1 MAKLSNING
10 KFAVEDTGAIRFS
23 DQTGTTGQIL
33 KSNGNSAPT
42 WVDPNTVGTGPW
54 LPLAGGIVSGA
65 TTFQS
70 SLTVGGT
77 LTVNG
82 SGGSVF
88 NSTATTNHIIA
99 AYRASNGNNVATF
112 RTTDS
117 GYIFRIHAQNAG
129 TIYVQNDD
137 GSNYIKIPDSGS
149 NEVSGNTTF
158 AGTVDAQG
166 FRTTSGSTD
175 YSLLSRNSAN
185 TAVYIQQAGT
195 GNIVDF
201 RYGSQAA
208 GQGTSAMIIK
218 DTGEVAIG
226 ANFTG
231 YDGQILAVNSGTGDT
246 VLYGQSSDANC
257 FASFRDSSSTANI
270 EYGAIGNAHVFRKDT
285 TESMRI
291 DSSGNVLINSGV
303 YLSWGTNGASS
314 IEGSTVSNKLQF
326 RTNSADAMIIDSSQN
341 VGIGTTSPDAKL
353 EVESDVN
360 SAFYSIFAK
369 NLNSG
374 SSAFVSKKWLNDDA
388 AFGEIWRN
396 SSARSGTGQSA
407 LSFNMYNSHDINFWS
422 GASHTMALVGSNV
435 GIGTD
440 SPAAKLHVS
449 GTSTQLILETP
460 NTTNDIDFRFRENGT
475 NKWNMRYQNS
485 TNDLQFLNQ
494 TGTAF
499 VQLELSANGNVGIG
513 TDSPDFALDIEAIS
527 SGVQLQMGR
536 TSTNVGS
543 AWMGAS
549 GSGLAV
555 GVGAYGVGN
564 STTDPNGFLIDASG
578 NLSTK
583 RRIQAKTDTGV
594 GVAVTRNLFVTYGG
608 ASYDYTFDPVA
619 LFGANKSGGTL
630 GLRVS
635 GWPTRLFDGIIVWRN
650 DGGGSSLIG
659 SGVVT
664 LVQIATND
672 FSGVGVTVSLP
683 SSSTN
688 EIKISFTGWHAND
701 HGWSCYIKNDF

>member
-1 MAKLSNING
+1 MASLSNING
-10 KFAVEDTGAIRFS
+10 LFDVHSTGAILFS
-23 DQTGTTGQIL
+23 TSHGTSGQIL
-33 KSNGNSAPT
+33 RSNGNAAPT

-158 AGTVDAQG
+158 AGNVT
-166 FRTTSGSTD
+166 
-175 YSLLSRNSAN
+175 LS
-185 TAVYIQQAGT
+185 QP
-195 GNIVDF
+195 
-201 RYGSQAA
+201 
-208 GQGTSAMIIK
+208 
-218 DTGEVAIG
+218 
-226 ANFTG
+226 
-231 YDGQILAVNSGTGDT
+231 
-246 VLYGQSSDANC
+246 
-257 FASFRDSSSTANI
+257 
-270 EYGAIGNAHVFRKDT
+270 
-285 TESMRI
+285 
-291 DSSGNVLINSGV
+291 
-303 YLSWGTNGASS
+303 TNGAEAKLTLTSKS
-314 IEGSTVSNKLQF
+314 AAGNSRTGIIEYDADVEKIFFINEGSTVAAMTS
-326 RTNSADAMIIDSSQN
+326 DAK
-341 VGIGTTSPDAKL
+341 VGIGTDSPDAKL

-440 SPAAKLHVS
+440 SPQERLHVVGLDGS
-449 GTSTQLILETP
+449 VPLSSYYGSLVVDNNGEAAMSIIG
-460 NTTNDIDFRFRENGT
+460 NSYSSIYFGDAATNFAGGVIYEHSSNSMNFRT
-475 NKWNMRYQNS
+475 
-485 TNDLQFLNQ
+485 
-494 TGTAF
+494 
-499 VQLELSANGNVGIG
+499 NGN
-513 TDSPDFALDIEAIS
+513 SEK
-527 SGVQLQMGR
+527 M
-536 TSTNVGS
+536 
-543 AWMGAS
+543 
-549 GSGLAV
+549 
-555 GVGAYGVGN
+555 
-564 STTDPNGFLIDASG
+564 
-578 NLSTK
+578 
-583 RRIQAKTDTGV
+583 RIT
-594 GVAVTRNLFVTYGG
+594 
-608 ASYDYTFDPVA
+608 
-619 LFGANKSGGTL
+619 SGGIVNIGGTT
-630 GLRVS
+630 GNGSR
-635 GWPTRLFDGIIVWRN
+635 FNIIG
-650 DGGGSSLIG
+650 DTTTS
-659 SGVVT
+659 
-664 LVQIATND
+664 
-672 FSGVGVTVSLP
+672 VGYNQMNITI
-683 SSSTN
+683 STIVLYN
-688 EIKISFTGWHAND
+688 
-701 HGWSCYIKNDF
+701 

>member
-158 AGTVDAQG
+158 AGNVT
-166 FRTTSGSTD
+166 
-175 YSLLSRNSAN
+175 LS
-185 TAVYIQQAGT
+185 QP
-195 GNIVDF
+195 
-201 RYGSQAA
+201 
-208 GQGTSAMIIK
+208 
-218 DTGEVAIG
+218 
-226 ANFTG
+226 
-231 YDGQILAVNSGTGDT
+231 
-246 VLYGQSSDANC
+246 
-257 FASFRDSSSTANI
+257 
-270 EYGAIGNAHVFRKDT
+270 
-285 TESMRI
+285 
-291 DSSGNVLINSGV
+291 
-303 YLSWGTNGASS
+303 TNGAEAKLTLTSKS
-314 IEGSTVSNKLQF
+314 AAGNSRTGIIEYDADVEKIFFINEGSTVAAITS
-326 RTNSADAMIIDSSQN
+326 DAK
-341 VGIGTTSPDAKL
+341 VGIGTDSPDAKL

-374 SSAFVSKKWLNDDA
+374 SSAFVSKKWLNDDS

-440 SPAAKLHVS
+440 SPQERLHVVGLDGSVPLSSYYGSLVVDNNGEAAMSIIGNSYSSIYFGDAATNFAGGVIYEHSSNSMNFRTNGNSEKMRITSGGIVNIGGTTGNGSRFNIIGDTTTSVGYNQMNIANANGGWGLLLGFGNGVATGNYHGLNHAAIINVQSAPLHLGTSNGAKL
-449 GTSTQLILETP
+449 TIL
-460 NTTNDIDFRFRENGT
+460 
-475 NKWNMRYQNS
+475 
-485 TNDLQFLNQ
+485 
-494 TGTAF
+494 
-499 VQLELSANGNVGIG
+499 ANGNVGIG
-513 TDSPDFALDIEAIS
+513 TTSPDFALDIEAIS

-536 TSTNVGS
+536 ISTNVGS

-549 GSGLAV
+549 GSGFAL
-555 GVGAYGVGN
+555 GVGAYGAGN

-594 GVAVTRNLFVTYGG
+594 GVAVTRNLFVAHGG
-608 ASYDYTFDPVA
+608 SGFDYTFDPVA
-619 LFGANKSGGTL
+619 LFGAALGGGKLLLEVT
-630 GLRVS
+630 
-635 GWPTRLFDGIIVWRN
+635 GWPSRLNCGYIVWRN
-650 DGGGSSLIG
+650 DGNGSGLIG
-659 SGVVT
+659 TGVVSY
-664 LVQIATND
+664 VQTAVQSAGN
-672 FSGVGVTVSLP
+672 VAVSLP
-683 SSSTN
+683 STSTN
-688 EIKISFTGWHAND
+688 EIKITFTGWHTND